1 LTQYRAQ
8 VTLLRFDEDQGGSV
22 NSGKSSQPGA
32 TGRREARRR
41 AVARWAA
48 LGTAASLIVLGVLTS
63 RAAAEDA
70 SEDLDIASDLSPS
83 GALAARQGAAL
94 TPTEQ
99 VDRAKEFVAGV
110 ERAAQSIQRQL
121 QSARKD
127 RDVVRVLCLNDK
139 LNQVDVALRSAQDRM
154 SALNAAAARKD
165 ADRARHEYTV
175 LEVLS
180 DRVRALVEESS
191 QCVGEETGF
200 IGEAEVSVSIDPNLP
215 DGDTGFGAESY
226 ALPAP
231 PNISSPIE

>member
-1 LTQYRAQ
+1 M
-8 VTLLRFDEDQGGSV
+8 
-22 NSGKSSQPGA
+22 NSGRSSRSG
-32 TGRREARRR
+32 GLARRDAR
-41 AVARWAA
+41 RNVVARWVA
-48 LGTAASLIVLGVLTS
+48 LGAASLLGALGALTS
-63 RAAAEDA
+63 RAAAQDG
-70 SEDLDIASDLSPS
+70 SGDLDISSDLAPS
-83 GALAARQGAAL
+83 GALVARQGAAL
-94 TPTEQ
+94 APNEQ

-110 ERAAQSIQRQL
+110 ERAAESIQRQL

-139 LNQVDVALRSAQDRM
+139 LNQVDVALRSARDRM
-154 SALNAAAARKD
+154 SALNAAADRKD
-165 ADRARHEYTV
+165 ADRSRHEYTV
-175 LEVLS
+175 LEVLR

-215 DGDTGFGAESY
+215 AGDTGFGAESY